1 MAKILLVD
9 DEPKMV
15 QMVAEVLRNEGHE
28 VFPFTTPNGVFDA
41 LTKHQPDLVITDLY
55 LDKTKPHGME
65 IIQKARALN
74 PPVTVIMITGFASV
88 ENSVEAMRLG
98 AFDYLQKPFKLDD
111 LKFRVQRALEHAYR
125 EGNNPVEAVAQ
136 QLVAFRK
143 RLNELDKA
151 THAAL
156 TEVQS
161 RHSAQTDAMLLEL
174 AVLGASVERLMMKR

>member
-9 DEPKMV
+9 DELTMV
-15 QMVAEVLRNEGHE
+15 QMVAEVLRNDGHE

-74 PPVTVIMITGFASV
+74 PPATVIMITGFVSV
-88 ENSVEAMRLG
+88 ESSVEAMRLG
-98 AFDYLQKPFKLDD
+98 AFDYLPKPFKLGD
-111 LKFRVQRALEHAYR
+111 LKFRVQRALEHASGER
-125 EGNNPVEAVAQ
+125 NNPIEAVVQ
-136 QLVAFRK
+136 QLVAVRK
-143 RLNELDKA
+143 RLHELDKA
-151 THAAL
+151 TYAAL

-161 RHSAQTDAMLLEL
+161 RHSAQTDAILLEL
-174 AVLGASVERLMMKR
+174 AVLGAAVETLMMKR